1 MTKGFKDS
9 NGKFRP
15 TEKKNGVNSNLH
27 KLEIPESQKDNPIW
41 IEMQQRLA
49 REEKVKCEQ
58 CNKEVTKNDL
68 TRHGIYVYTPTGVE
82 LAYIP
87 TPKVPTN
94 VGFGREQEGNTLY
107 ITAESDLYRIK
118 VKKKGYQLPFR

>member
-1 MTKGFKDS
+1 LKGFKKD
-9 NGKFRP
+9 GKFRP

-49 REEKVKCEQ
+49 REEKMKCEQ

-68 TRHGIYVYTPTGVE
+68 TRHGICDECEIHNWKSEHENDTTSRRADQYIREGVDE
-82 LAYIP
+82 D
-87 TPKVPTN
+87 
-94 VGFGREQEGNTLY
+94 
-107 ITAESDLYRIK
+107 TA
-118 VKKKGYQLPFR
+118 FRDARNETAWRRKN

>member
-1 MTKGFKDS
+1 MKGHKDKS
-9 NGKFRP
+9 GKFHP
-15 TEKKNGVNSNLH
+15 HEKKNGVNSNLH

-68 TRHGIYVYTPTGVE
+68 TRHGICDECEIHNWKSEHENDTTSRRADQYIREGVDE
-82 LAYIP
+82 D
-87 TPKVPTN
+87 
-94 VGFGREQEGNTLY
+94 
-107 ITAESDLYRIK
+107 TA
-118 VKKKGYQLPFR
+118 FRDARNETAWRRKN